1 MNKKAGTKRT
11 ERIIVLYTEEEFARV
26 KKHFARST
34 SRTMAGYVRKV
45 SLEEPVEITVRNAS
59 FDAFIDE
66 IMVLRKEMAAC
77 SKESLVELHVE
88 IKNKINKI
96 VELCMPQ

>member
-1 MNKKAGTKRT
+1 
-11 ERIIVLYTEEEFARV
+11 
-26 KKHFARST
+26 
-34 SRTMAGYVRKV
+34 MASYVRKV